1 MKKILFK
8 NRIRIY
14 PRNRDNKYLY
24 TVTYKV
30 YETYGEHRELL
41 TYDSL
46 RIYDIEDY
54 INLVRSWKLEDV

>member
-8 NRIRIY
+8 NRPRIY

-24 TVTYKV
+24 MVTYKLYEV
-30 YETYGEHRELL
+30 YEEHRELL

-54 INLVRSWKLEDV
+54 INLVKSWRIKGV

>member
-14 PRNRDNKYLY
+14 PRNRYNKYLY
-24 TVTYKV
+24 TVTYK
-30 YETYGEHRELL
+30 EYGGVF

-46 RIYDIEDY
+46 RIYDIENY
-54 INLVRSWKLEDV
+54 INLVQSWGIGNV